1 MSAAGIIGAL
11 KERVRNELIESSL
24 YFEET
29 DPKSTLEPF
38 RLQNHGGAP
47 FLNVRFHHDQAKYF
61 PFFDVRLAGLARCC
75 DYAVFREMR
84 GVIQVLLI
92 ELKSSSPG
100 GSLGQLQS
108 AALLCDYLVRAVHH
122 HANKRTVPNIEFRGL
137 VIHKRMPM
145 MGALRGTR
153 DDSQKRPRSAALA
166 FRNEPL
172 LDGTLPVA
180 IIPRPA
186 SAWHLDKFWE
196 PL

>member
-1 MSAAGIIGAL
+1 MSAPGIIGVL
-11 KERVRNELIESSL
+11 EERLRKELIEPSL

-29 DPKSTLEPF
+29 DPKSTIEPF
-38 RLQNHGGAP
+38 RLHNHGGSP
-47 FLNVRFHHDQAKYF
+47 FLNVRFQRDQSKYF
-61 PFFDVRLAGLARCC
+61 PFFDVRLSGLARCC

-92 ELKSSSPG
+92 ELKSSSAS

-108 AALLCDYLVRAVHH
+108 AALLCDYLVRAAQH
-122 HANKRTVPNIEFRGL
+122 HANKRTVPRMEFRGL
-137 VIHKRMPM
+137 VIHTRMPM
-145 MGALRGTR
+145 TGALRGTR
-153 DDSQKRPRSAALA
+153 DDRQKRPRSAALA
-166 FRNEPL
+166 FRDEPL

-186 SAWHLDKFWE
+186 SPWHLDKFWQ